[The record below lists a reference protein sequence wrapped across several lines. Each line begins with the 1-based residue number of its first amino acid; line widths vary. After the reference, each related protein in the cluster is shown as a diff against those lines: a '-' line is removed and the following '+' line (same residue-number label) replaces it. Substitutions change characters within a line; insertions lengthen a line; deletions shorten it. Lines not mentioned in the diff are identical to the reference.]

1 MQNSTCSRIPKKS
14 AECEIRDA
22 VNNQTRPG
30 PHLDP
35 QEKVPPGSA
44 SSHEPRLPPG
54 VSVVIPVYNSE
65 TILPELVPKLLAVLA
80 GVGTCFEVVLVN
92 DGSRDQSWQ
101 VIEELVLQHSDVHGI
116 NLMRNYG
123 QHNALLR
130 GIRFVRYDVI
140 VTMDDDLQH
149 PPEEIPKLL
158 TKLAEG
164 YDVVYGTPVQE
175 QHGIWRNM
183 ASQGTRLALQSAMGV
198 ATARQASAFRAFRTE
213 LRRAFDNYNS
223 SYVVIDVLLTWGTT
237 LFAAVP
243 VRHARRQNA
252 MTGYSFKKLVGHA
265 INMLTGFSV
274 LPLRIASLI
283 GFFCAFFGVFLLLYV
298 VGRFLL
304 QGSVPGFPLLAS
316 AISIFSGAQLLA
328 LGVIG
333 EYLAGIHFR
342 SMGRPYTVVRTTA
355 GFNSDLQEEQR

>member
-1 MQNSTCSRIPKKS
+1 MNHQTQSSPH
-14 AECEIRDA
+14 RD
-22 VNNQTRPG
+22 P
-30 PHLDP
+30 P
-35 QEKVPPGSA
+35 EEVPPASA
-44 SSHEPRLPPG
+44 SSPDPRLPAG

-65 TILPELVPKLLAVLA
+65 TLLPELVPALLAVLA
-80 GVGTCFEVVLVN
+80 RIGKPFEILLVN
-92 DGSRDQSWQ
+92 DGSRDQSWR
-101 VIEELVLQHSDVHGI
+101 VIEALVLQHGDVHGI

-130 GIRFVRYDVI
+130 GIRAARYDVI

-149 PPEEIPKLL
+149 PPEEMPKLL

-164 YDVVYGTPVQE
+164 YDVVYGTPEQE
-175 QHGIWRNM
+175 QHGFWRDL
-183 ASQGTRLALQSAMGV
+183 ASRGTKLVLQSAMGL

-213 LRRAFDNYNS
+213 LRRAFAHYNS
-223 SYVVIDVLLTWGTT
+223 SYVVIDVLLSWGTT
-237 LFAAVP
+237 RFGAVL
-243 VRHARRQNA
+243 VRHAPRQGA
-252 MTGYSFKKLVGHA
+252 ETGYSFRTLVLHA
-265 INMLTGFSV
+265 ISMLTGFSV

-283 GFFCAFFGVFLLLYV
+283 GFFCAFFGGFLLLYV

-304 QGSVPGFPLLAS
+304 QGSIPGFPLLAS

-355 GFNSDLQEEQR
+355 GFKSDVPEKQR